1 MHVPDAPG
9 FKQAKPAAQSALLA
23 QLVLQAVPVAGQ
35 MKLLAQA
42 RGAGNLQLPALHVPG
57 STTLDDEQVEV
68 PQLTVEPGNEQVPL
82 LPQIPSHAAKV
93 FVAIWQPLLS
103 QQLPLGMHRPSLQTL
118 NPAVVGQ
125 VQTPAPVQVR
135 FPPHEVAAGGTQA
148 PLEQVPGPTLLLP
161 EQVGPLQPLVV
172 G

>member
-9 FKQAKPAAQSALLA
+9 FKQAKPGAQSALLA
-23 QLVLQAVPVAGQ
+23 QLVLHVVPVAGQ
-35 MKLLAQA
+35 VKLLAHA

-57 STTLDDEQVEV
+57 STTLGDEQLEL

-82 LPQIPSHAAKV
+82 LWHVPSQAAKV
-93 FVAIWQPLLS
+93 FVEIWQPLLS

-118 NPAVVGQ
+118 KPLIGQ
-125 VQTPAPVQVR
+125 VQTPAPVQVKLV
-135 FPPHEVAAGGTQA
+135 PHDVAAGAMQA
-148 PLEQVPGPTLLLP
+148 PLEQVPAPTLLFP
-161 EQVGPLQPLVV
+161 EQVGALHPLVV